1 MAIFLGIGAIVCAH
15 WVMFYTSIKLGN
27 IPRQDRSA
35 TPLTASSSPH
45 TYILPTHHKP
55 LQSLCVCLSISVYL
69 SLSLSSIC
77 LWSVYLCLSL
87 SDASSSFSQATPP
100 PSLWRAAAPCP
111 SSLPSANLF
120 CCDSPSLSGTW
131 LWASSCW
138 RASSSYTCRYP
149 PPPRRRGGGELCTT
163 RPQCSQVRPYA
174 V

>member
-27 IPRQDRSA
+27 IPRQDRTWQDS
-35 TPLTASSSPH
+35 TCQPHLSQPPPHLTHIFFPLITSHCNLSVS
-45 TYILPTHHKP
+45 
-55 LQSLCVCLSISVYL
+55 VCLSLFISV
-69 SLSLSSIC
+69 
-77 LWSVYLCLSL
+77 SVSHQ
-87 SDASSSFSQATPP
+87 SASSSFSQATPP

-149 PPPRRRGGGELCTT
+149 PPPRGGGRVVHYEA
-163 RPQCSQVRPYA
+163 A
-174 V
+174 VFTGKALRSVV